1 MILNFKTTLGHIAQ
15 NKKTSIGVVVF
26 ISSMPKVPMNPHNFD
41 MQL

>member
-1 MILNFKTTLGHIAQ
+1 MTFKTTLGHRAQ
-15 NKKTSIGVVVF
+15 NKKTSIVVVVF